1 MKIYCDDCKED
12 IVLRD
17 TVEIADLEGTIF
29 EDRMSSISPMELEN
43 LAVSYPNDVMD
54 EESKFLIDHKCP
66 RCDSRDVY
74 PKHQER

>member
-66 RCDSRDVY
+66 RCGSRDVY